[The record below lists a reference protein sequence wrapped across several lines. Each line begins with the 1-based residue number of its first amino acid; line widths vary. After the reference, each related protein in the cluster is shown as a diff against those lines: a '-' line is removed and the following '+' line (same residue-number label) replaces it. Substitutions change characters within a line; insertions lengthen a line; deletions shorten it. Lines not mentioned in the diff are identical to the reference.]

1 MKRLRGKSH
10 EIFDVKE
17 LIGKIFR
24 IKDLASAGILLWG
37 HAKRV
42 SFTY

>member
-1 MKRLRGKSH
+1 MRGLRGKSG

-24 IKDLASAGILLWG
+24 RKDLETAAIVRQEHAERASFAD
-37 HAKRV
+37 
-42 SFTY
+42 